1 MGLKDLREELFAMRQ
16 SMEKMTEEIHE
27 TNKILRE
34 SLGTTSKSIQEL
46 TASLSKMVEETM
58 NLKIQ
63 MDIKDTIMKT
73 LGIDGVIPDF
83 LKRRK

>member
-1 MGLKDLREELFAMRQ
+1 MGLKDLREELLAMRR

-34 SLGTTSKSIQEL
+34 SLGETSKSIQSL
-46 TASLSKMVEETM
+46 TASLSKMVEDTM

>member
-1 MGLKDLREELFAMRQ
+1 MGLKDLREELLAMRE
-16 SMEKMTEEIHE
+16 SMEKMTDEIHE
-27 TNKILRE
+27 TNNILRE
-34 SLGTTSKSIQEL
+34 SLGTASKSIQAL
-46 TASLSKMVEETM
+46 TDSLSKMVEETM

-63 MDIKDTIMKT
+63 MDIKDTIMKS

>member
-1 MGLKDLREELFAMRQ
+1 MGLKDLREELLAMRQ

-34 SLGTTSKSIQEL
+34 SLGATSESIQSL

-58 NLKIQ
+58 NLKVQ
-63 MDIKDTIMKT
+63 MDIKDTILKT

>member
-46 TASLSKMVEETM
+46 TASLSKMVEDTM
-58 NLKIQ
+58 NLKVQ
-63 MDIKDTIMKT
+63 MDIKDTIMKS

>member
-1 MGLKDLREELFAMRQ
+1 MGLKDLREELLAMRQ

-34 SLGTTSKSIQEL
+34 SLGKTSESIQAL

-58 NLKIQ
+58 NLKVQ
-63 MDIKDTIMKT
+63 MDIKDTIMKS

>member
-1 MGLKDLREELFAMRQ
+1 MGLKDLREELLAMRQ

-34 SLGTTSKSIQEL
+34 SLGATSESIQSL

-83 LKRRK
+83 FKRRK

>member
-1 MGLKDLREELFAMRQ
+1 MGLKDLREELLAMRQ

-34 SLGTTSKSIQEL
+34 SLGVTSESIQSL

-83 LKRRK
+83 FKRRK

>member
-1 MGLKDLREELFAMRQ
+1 MGLKDLREELLAMRQ

-34 SLGTTSKSIQEL
+34 SLGTTSESIQSL

-63 MDIKDTIMKT
+63 MDIKDTIMKS

>member
-1 MGLKDLREELFAMRQ
+1 MGLKDLREELLAMRQ

-27 TNKILRE
+27 TNRILRE
-34 SLGTTSKSIQEL
+34 SLGATSESIQSL

-83 LKRRK
+83 FKRRK